1 MVTDSVL
8 LEIARISGLPFDVV
22 EQKFRGGNVEANGNT
37 FNSVS
42 VQIAPN
48 WGHPLFVSN
57 VTGTGTVVSP
67 GHVYIRVGESELAV
81 EADAIRRALNAV
93 REGTNT
99 KNEGDDQWGW

>member
-1 MVTDSVL
+1 MD
-8 LEIARISGLPFDVV
+8 IARISGLPFDVV

-37 FNSVS
+37 FNRVS

-81 EADAIRRALNAV
+81 EADAISRALNAV
-93 REGTNT
+93 REGINT
-99 KNEGDDQWGW
+99 KNEGDTWGW